1 MDMIKDVLMM
11 LKEVLTGNKYVLMVL
26 VGVAAA
32 YADKTLGEP
41 WMTGVAMGVLWWVLG
56 KPWVSQK
63 V

>member
-1 MDMIKDVLMM
+1 MIKDTLVA
-11 LKEVLTGNKYVLMVL
+11 LKEILTGNKYILMVL
-26 VGVAAA
+26 VGVLAA
-32 YADKTLGEP
+32 YVDTTFGEP